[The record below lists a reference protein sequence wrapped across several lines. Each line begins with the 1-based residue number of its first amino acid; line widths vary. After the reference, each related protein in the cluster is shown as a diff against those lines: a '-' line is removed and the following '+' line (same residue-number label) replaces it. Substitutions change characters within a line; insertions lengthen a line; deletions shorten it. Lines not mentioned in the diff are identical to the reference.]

1 MVHWPRCGEPSRDLP
16 VSSRP
21 SLCDF
26 VSPPLFEGET
36 SRVCAL
42 HPGSRVFSLES
53 RKKKRLE
60 RFSFRDN
67 INENVF
73 HVVSPSSRRAAA
85 TTRWMGTDLSIAL
98 IKPPMYL
105 SEYYTRISR
114 LKISK
119 FNITRLLTFN
129 YQLIIYEYWILIE
142 IIIFISQSY
151 YNEFLNFIKRQIR
164 FLRRRSNYFSL
175 IDETLHWQDNE

>member
-1 MVHWPRCGEPSRDLP
+1 
-16 VSSRP
+16 
-21 SLCDF
+21 
-26 VSPPLFEGET
+26 
-36 SRVCAL
+36 
-42 HPGSRVFSLES
+42 
-53 RKKKRLE
+53 
-60 RFSFRDN
+60 
-67 INENVF
+67 
-73 HVVSPSSRRAAA
+73 
-85 TTRWMGTDLSIAL
+85 MGTDLSIAL

-119 FNITRLLTFN
+119 FKITRLLTFN

-175 IDETLHWQDNE
+175 VTRHFTDEITSNSCAGKVSIPRILEDGKFFPPVYLKRERENSNHPRLGVGAGNNPLFRLCLWRRVGVEPRRRITWANTGRSFVRS

>member
-142 IIIFISQSY
+142 IIIYFTKLLQWISK
-151 YNEFLNFIKRQIR
+151 F
-164 FLRRRSNYFSL
+164 
-175 IDETLHWQDNE
+175 H